1 MESSRWRRCC
11 VAFSENR
18 TQAFLPRTREQRWRD
33 TPSGGRWRALG
44 HAVTGS
50 GREPSLSRLLSRP
63 WREGGDSNAPR
74 GATAAF
80 LTPPTLSSQDETIA
94 CPAHS
99 PGCWGLEGR
108 LSLKADSVQGHR
120 ADRPG
125 QELRLGCPNDG
136 HRLHWATLS
145 RWRVQEAEGRELGA
159 RRAEPQALLW
169 P

>member
-1 MESSRWRRCC
+1 M
-11 VAFSENR
+11 
-18 TQAFLPRTREQRWRD
+18 
-33 TPSGGRWRALG
+33 
-44 HAVTGS
+44 
-50 GREPSLSRLLSRP
+50 
-63 WREGGDSNAPR
+63 
-74 GATAAF
+74 
-80 LTPPTLSSQDETIA
+80 LSSQDETIA

-99 PGCWGLEGR
+99 PGCRGLEGR

-159 RRAEPQALLW
+159 RRAEPQALLRPRAPWRRATSSPTLHPATSTSAPTYSSCLPSQGPLSRGVSEGPACTLSDRTRAEGRDLVPSVSPPHPSPAW
-169 P
+169 PL